1 MHLVVPVDD
10 DRRTIR
16 VMGSVMPRLILVVD
30 DDRPIAD
37 VIGDLLRDEGYDVR
51 IAYNGQ
57 AALQDIERR
66 PVDLV
71 LSDVMM
77 PKLDGPGLVRS
88 LRERGDPVPVILMSA
103 VYQDVDLPGV
113 EFVPKPFDVGHL
125 AALVAR
131 VIEQNGAVSYQPSEI
146 SDKR

>member
-1 MHLVVPVDD
+1 MHLLHPVDE
-10 DRRTIR
+10 DRGTIQTTDLN
-16 VMGSVMPRLILVVD
+16 MTWTILVVD

-37 VIGDLLRDEGYDVR
+37 VIGDLLCDEGYDVR
-51 IAYNGQ
+51 IAYDGQ
-57 AALQDIERR
+57 AALDALECR

-88 LRERGDPVPVILMSA
+88 LRERDNPVPVILMSA

-113 EFVPKPFDVGHL
+113 EFIPKPFDVGNL

-131 VIEQNGAVSYQPSEI
+131 LIEQNGTLPVVG
-146 SDKR
+146 